1 MPHHQDG
8 DDDNG
13 DLPPETSG
21 PIPCGVLHTV
31 VGRSSDSGREAESL
45 RLLIVASQAPGPV
58 RVTTFVSHTAAGQ
71 RRIHT
76 GFPINPTA
84 RTGPTDTRYRQSVH
98 ASTQYVANISSF

>member
-1 MPHHQDG
+1 MPHRWTG
-8 DDDNG
+8 DCDIG

-31 VGRSSDSGREAESL
+31 VGRSSDSGREAL
-45 RLLIVASQAPGPV
+45 RLLLLIAASRILDPV
-58 RVTTFVSHTAAGQ
+58 RVATFVSHTAAGQ

-84 RTGPTDTRYRQSVH
+84 RSGPTDT
-98 ASTQYVANISSF
+98 T